1 MNRKIAVGALAVAVL
16 LAVGCGGK
24 KDKKDVLGPEE
35 TVEAFVRAVAGGE
48 FCEAMSFCDTL
59 TMKKY
64 ISDYAQAWDMLV
76 RKDSSAAVIAAVSL
90 TEAKFLTEEVV
101 KDGDR
106 RKVTYTLDAGEGK
119 NKKKT
124 ATVRKE
130 EGVWIVE
137 EITDSL

>member
-16 LAVGCGGK
+16 LTAGCGGK
-24 KDKKDVLGPEE
+24 KEKKDVMGPEE

-48 FCEAMSFCDTL
+48 FSEAMSFCDTL

-64 ISDYAQAWDMLV
+64 ISDYAQAWDVLV
-76 RKDSSAAVIAAVSL
+76 RKDSGAVAIAAAVLAEADFR
-90 TEAKFLTEEVV
+90 TEDVV
-101 KDGDR
+101 KDGDQ